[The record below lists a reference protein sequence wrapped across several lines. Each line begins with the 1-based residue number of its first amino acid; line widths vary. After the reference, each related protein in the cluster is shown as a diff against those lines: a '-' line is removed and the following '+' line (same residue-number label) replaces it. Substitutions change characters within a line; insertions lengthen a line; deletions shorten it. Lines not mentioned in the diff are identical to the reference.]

1 MCAFFIESAINT
13 PLNTKDWQILLTDTQ
28 IRDYENMSTMK
39 GMPGGGGGGHLI
51 EETRKKNQTM
61 VDLITFEI
69 HVPVPLLTYSN

>member
-1 MCAFFIESAINT
+1 MCAFFIESVINT

-28 IRDYENMSTMK
+28 IRDNENMSTVK
-39 GMPGGGGGGHLI
+39 GMPGGGEGHLI
-51 EETRKKNQTM
+51 EETSKKKTM